1 MKLEEAMR
9 MVKRE
14 VEAELARFFAGKR
27 KEAERLLHPRG
38 VPQAQHHPGGGVL
51 ELVDQV
57 ADMTMRGGKRM
68 RPLLCFVGHEAVKG
82 KSGMPEYLL
91 YAMVGLE
98 LFQTF
103 ALIHDD
109 IMDDDKERRGGPTI
123 HRYFNEKLKVKNEKW
138 GESMGILAGDL
149 ALMWAD
155 ELMGARDDIRSLYQK
170 MKEEVVY
177 GQMLDVI
184 GGSKEKADELKTAWY
199 SVVRPL
205 QIGSSLAFKDSLSER
220 LSLLKTWEQYGV
232 PAGKL
237 FQLRDDMLDGELS
250 EEAFN
255 KAAKPLEKKA
265 LAALVLLDTSDDMR
279 QLLVDFVTFVQNR
292 QS

>member
-1 MKLEEAMR
+1 MS
-9 MVKRE
+9 
-14 VEAELARFFAGKR
+14 
-27 KEAERLLHPRG
+27 
-38 VPQAQHHPGGGVL
+38 
-51 ELVDQV
+51 V
-57 ADMTMRGGKRM
+57 A
-68 RPLLCFVGHEAVKG
+68 
-82 KSGMPEYLL
+82 
-91 YAMVGLE
+91 
-98 LFQTF
+98 
-103 ALIHDD
+103 
-109 IMDDDKERRGGPTI
+109 
-123 HRYFNEKLKVKNEKW
+123 
-138 GESMGILAGDL
+138 ILAGDL
-149 ALMWAD
+149 ALVWAD
-155 ELMGARDDIRSLYQK
+155 ELMGACDDIRSLYQK